1 VIIPR
6 DLHIGDDSFESV
18 EIGEV
23 VKVEIKKS
31 RFQVNDP
38 YILSVG
44 VFRSSAGKKAVV
56 PTASAAK
63 APNNFGKQLDL
74 EDVEEEED
82 ASSAVEA
89 DEPDDFTDALI
100 AAEDNGEGD
109 E

>member
-1 VIIPR
+1 M
-6 DLHIGDDSFESV
+6 
-18 EIGEV
+18 
-23 VKVEIKKS
+23 
-31 RFQVNDP
+31 
-38 YILSVG
+38 
-44 VFRSSAGKKAVV
+44 

-74 EDVEEEED
+74 EDVKEEEEEEEEEE

-89 DEPDDFTDALI
+89 DEADDFTDALI